1 MSNVKNG
8 VVGWGEPSLGGGKSK
23 NDFLRLNPGSNLIRL
38 LTLPH
43 QYHQHR
49 YEPAGGK
56 KYGYRINCS
65 RSETEEKCPLCEMS
79 PVNKAKRRWFV
90 GVIDRKTG
98 TYRTLDIGYSVFKS
112 IQTLAKGPWGSP
124 EGYDLDIVVDPN
136 GGATN
141 YYYVSPMPPMPLTAD
156 DIRLQEENPAKNLA
170 AKVEAP
176 SPSFVQDRLNKIQD
190 EINAAGGATSTDG
203 GDKSSASDDEEEG
216 DSFFK
221 NYDNKKKAVNG

>member
-8 VVGWGEPSLGGGKSK
+8 AVGWGEPSLGGGKSK
-23 NDFLRLNPGSNLIRL
+23 NNFLRLNPGSNLIRL

-49 YEPAGGK
+49 FEPEGGK

-65 RSETEEKCPLCEMS
+65 RSETEDKCPLCDMG
-79 PVNKAKRRWFV
+79 NKAKRRWFV

-98 TYRTLDIGYSVFKS
+98 TYMTLDIGYSVFKS

-141 YYYVSPMPPMPLTAD
+141 YYYVSPMPPTPLTAD

-176 SPSFVQDRLNKIQD
+176 TPASVQDRLNKIHD
-190 EINAAGGATSTDG
+190 ELTAGGASTGGGSTSKD
-203 GDKSSASDDEEEG
+203 SDEEEEEG
-216 DSFFK
+216 NDSFFK
-221 NYDNKKKAVNG
+221 NYDKTKKAANG

>member
-1 MSNVKNG
+1 MSTVKNG
-8 VVGWGEPSLGGGKSK
+8 AVGWGEPSLGGGKSK

-49 YEPAGGK
+49 YEPDGGK
-56 KYGYRINCS
+56 KYGYRLNCS
-65 RSETEEKCPLCEMS
+65 RSETETKCPLCDMS
-79 PVNKAKRRWFV
+79 NKAKRRWFV

-98 TYRTLDIGYSVFKS
+98 TYKTLDIGYSVFKS

-141 YYYVSPMPPMPLTAD
+141 YYYVSPMPPTPLTAD

-176 SPSFVQDRLNKIQD
+176 TPQSVQERLNKIQD
-190 EINAAGGATSTDG
+190 ELSAGGASTGG
-203 GDKSSASDDEEEG
+203 GDGAASKDDEEEEG
-216 DSFFK
+216 NDSFFK

>member
-8 VVGWGEPSLGGGKSK
+8 AVGWGEPSLGGGKSK
-23 NDFLRLNPGSNLIRL
+23 NNFLRLNPGSNLIRL

-49 YEPAGGK
+49 FEPEGGK

-65 RSETEEKCPLCEMS
+65 RSETEEKCPLCDMG
-79 PVNKAKRRWFV
+79 NKAKRRWFV

-98 TYRTLDIGYSVFKS
+98 TYMTLDIGYSVFKS

-141 YYYVSPMPPMPLTAD
+141 YYYVSPMPPTPLTAD

-176 SPSFVQDRLNKIQD
+176 SPSFVLDRLNKIQD
-190 EINAAGGATSTDG
+190 EINAAGGAPSTDS
-203 GDKSSASDDEEEG
+203 GDKASAGDDEEEAEG

-221 NYDNKKKAVNG
+221 NYDKTKKAANG

>member
-8 VVGWGEPSLGGGKSK
+8 AVGWGEPSLGGGKSK

-49 YEPAGGK
+49 YEPDGGK

-65 RSETEEKCPLCEMS
+65 RSETEDKCPLCEMA

-98 TYRTLDIGYSVFKS
+98 TYKTLDIGYSVFKD
-112 IQTLAKGPWGSP
+112 IQTLAKGPWGNP
-124 EGYDLDIVVDPN
+124 EGYDVDISVDPN
-136 GGATN
+136 GGPSN
-141 YYYVSPMPPMPLTAD
+141 YYFVSPMPPVPLTAED
-156 DIRLQEENPAKNLA
+156 MRLREENPAKNLA
-170 AKVEAP
+170 ARVEAP
-176 SPSFVQDRLNKIQD
+176 SPQSVQERLDKIQAELD
-190 EINAAGGATSTDG
+190 GTSGG
-203 GDKSSASDDEEEG
+203 SSAGSDSAPAKEDEE
-216 DSFFK
+216 DRDDFFK
-221 NYDNKKKAVNG
+221 SYDNNKKKAVNG